1 MTKQKIK
8 QWERF
13 FDVLERTRI
22 RVEKM
27 KLLKYE
33 LIKEIME
40 TEEQDTINTLYEIII
55 NKDFD
60 YIENLFPTK
69 EDFQE
74 FIEKY
79 KEEE

>member
-1 MTKQKIK
+1 
-8 QWERF
+8 
-13 FDVLERTRI
+13 
-22 RVEKM
+22 M

-40 TEEQDTINTLYEIII
+40 IEDQYIITTLYEIII
-55 NKDFD
+55 NNDYDF
-60 YIENLFPTK
+60 IENLFK
-69 EDFQE
+69 NKKDFKE

>member
-1 MTKQKIK
+1 
-8 QWERF
+8 
-13 FDVLERTRI
+13 
-22 RVEKM
+22 M

-60 YIENLFPTK
+60 YIENLFQTP
-69 EDFQE
+69 EDFEE

>member
-1 MTKQKIK
+1 
-8 QWERF
+8 
-13 FDVLERTRI
+13 
-22 RVEKM
+22 M

-33 LIKEIME
+33 LIKEI
-40 TEEQDTINTLYEIII
+40 INLSDDNVSPFVDRYLNALYEIVI

-69 EDFQE
+69 EDFKE

>member
-1 MTKQKIK
+1 
-8 QWERF
+8 
-13 FDVLERTRI
+13 
-22 RVEKM
+22 M

-33 LIKEIME
+33 LIKEI
-40 TEEQDTINTLYEIII
+40 INLSDDNVSPFVDRYLNALYEIVI

-69 EDFQE
+69 EDFKE

-79 KEEE
+79 KND

>member
-1 MTKQKIK
+1 MTNK
-8 QWERF
+8 E
-13 FDVLERTRI
+13 
-22 RVEKM
+22 M
-27 KLLKYE
+27 KLRIIE
-33 LIKEIME
+33 EIISLSE
-40 TEEQDTINTLYEIII
+40 DNVSPFVDRYLNALYEIII
-55 NKDFD
+55 NEDFD

>member
-1 MTKQKIK
+1 MTNR
-8 QWERF
+8 E
-13 FDVLERTRI
+13 
-22 RVEKM
+22 M
-27 KLLKYE
+27 KLRIIE
-33 LIKEIME
+33 EI
-40 TEEQDTINTLYEIII
+40 INLSEDNVSPFVDRYLNALYEIII

-69 EDFQE
+69 EDFKE